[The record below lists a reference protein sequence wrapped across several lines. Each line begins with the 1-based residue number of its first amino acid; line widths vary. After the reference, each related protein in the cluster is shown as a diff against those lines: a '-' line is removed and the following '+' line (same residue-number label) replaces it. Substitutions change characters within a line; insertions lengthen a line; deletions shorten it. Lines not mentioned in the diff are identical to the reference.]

1 MAAIEGSPVSHRFL
15 HGDLPGPVARLPRPD
30 VVPTGDLIFVH
41 HGSGGNGLDHGARPP
56 PNRKGRHSNPT
67 ALQPSH
73 SLGFANP
80 NGQGNQALH
89 PCSRRIRIRFPTGVT
104 TARPG
109 TAHGAAQDIELQQPV
124 ATPRSGSW
132 TLAGS
137 RGASGYLQRD
147 SVRIRS
153 RHFWNPFRDGSHE
166 LVEGVDGM
174 PRRASCAPFS
184 GWYR

>member
-15 HGDLPGPVARLPRPD
+15 REDLPGPVARSLGPD
-30 VVPTGDLIFVH
+30 VVPTGDLILVH
-41 HGSGGNGLDHGARPP
+41 HGSGGNGLAHGARPP
-56 PNRKGRHSNPT
+56 PTRKGRHPNPT

-89 PCSRRIRIRFPTGVT
+89 PRSRRIRIHFPTGVT

-109 TAHGAAQDIELQQPV
+109 AAHGAAQDMEPQQPV
-124 ATPRSGSW
+124 ATPISSSW
-132 TLAGS
+132 ILAGS
-137 RGASGYLQRD
+137 RGAPGFLQRD

-153 RHFWNPFRDGSHE
+153 RHFWNPFRDASRE
-166 LVEGVDGM
+166 LVEGVDGV
-174 PRRASCAPFS
+174 PRGTECAPFP
-184 GWYR
+184 GWRR